1 MKKKNILQKND
12 DFSRIINEGK
22 PFKYKDF
29 VIYLEKT
36 NNAEYRFGISVS
48 KKLGNAVV
56 RNKLKRQIKSVL
68 AKKDYQKDF
77 NCIIILGKGILNKNY
92 QEIENNLLEALSKL
106 DVFH

>member
-1 MKKKNILQKND
+1 VKKKNILQKND